1 MHDEDNVLKKEIEEE
16 FKFDEERND
25 RNNVVIMWND
35 FIRKTKH
42 ERNRTILVTHRA
54 CSHMHNS

>member
-25 RNNVVIMWND
+25 RNNVVIM
-35 FIRKTKH
+35 
-42 ERNRTILVTHRA
+42 
-54 CSHMHNS
+54 